1 MSSFRFTS
9 SSHSGHHIL
18 WNWTN
23 NGQLTQTRACIKGLL
38 IKRCKQWFPL
48 LVLVFYFICLLLL
61 ATSTTTDCHHLNS
74 ISFQW
79 DMKDLCGP
87 LSFWSWHFESLADT
101 SSLFSSDLYNWLLLH
116 CFFKLIPVI
125 LSGYFHQVCFF
136 QDYEVPAWSLRS
148 WAFMCNE
155 MKPELAPSKSYGE
168 LLYCS
173 SVGSW
178 G

>member
-1 MSSFRFTS
+1 MTLIIIRPSISVGLMGCAHFVPLTSRRKLLTLSQRQPLTCQMSSFRFTS

-74 ISFQW
+74 ILSMRHERLVWSSFLL
-79 DMKDLCGP
+79 KLAFRVFGR
-87 LSFWSWHFESLADT
+87 HFISIFLWLVQLTIIA
-101 SSLFSSDLYNWLLLH
+101 LFL
-116 CFFKLIPVI
+116 
-125 LSGYFHQVCFF
+125 
-136 QDYEVPAWSLRS
+136 
-148 WAFMCNE
+148 
-155 MKPELAPSKSYGE
+155 
-168 LLYCS
+168 
-173 SVGSW
+173 
-178 G
+178 